1 MPIKGKCNSMSMDR
15 RLGCLRTNFLTAL
28 SIIPAALM
36 ISATP
41 VEADDDTQ
49 GDLEG
54 EMARQA
60 ELQRVQGEID
70 TELKRQEI
78 LQRARTL
85 SEIGR
90 ALGGSPAS
98 HEDLERQ
105 ADPRF
110 APRAP
115 VDRDLPV
122 AIFDSEEIEVPPGT
136 FGNSDPML
144 IIKRSLDADRDGK
157 PEQIRYV
164 DKATGEMIRKEAD
177 RDYDGAL
184 DTWQTYAGNSLV
196 ERTLD
201 TNNDGHI
208 DTWERYWGGRMVERV
223 IDRNGDGGKDAFY
236 TFSDGSLVEERH
248 DRNDDGQ
255 SDLIITYQGRHKTR
269 SREDRS
275 GNGKIDTWT
284 TYAVVDGKELPAVIK
299 SDSDGSGMIDVIET
313 FETSSGKSILAKREE
328 DTNADGKIDVTSS
341 YRKGKLYR
349 RELADSALVTE

>member
-1 MPIKGKCNSMSMDR
+1 MDR
-15 RLGCLRTNFLTAL
+15 RLESLRLSFLIAL
-28 SIIPAALM
+28 SIIPAALL

-41 VEADDDTQ
+41 VRAENGTQ
-49 GDLEG
+49 ADLEG
-54 EMARQA
+54 EMAREA

-70 TELKRQEI
+70 AELRRQET
-78 LQRARTL
+78 LQRSRDL

-90 ALGGSPAS
+90 ALNGSPAS
-98 HEDLERQ
+98 NEELEER
-105 ADPRF
+105 ADPRI

-122 AIFDSEEIEVPPGT
+122 AIFDSEEIEAPPGT
-136 FGNSDPML
+136 SGNSDPVL

-164 DKATGEMIRKEAD
+164 DKDTGEMIRKESD
-177 RDYDGAL
+177 RDYDGAM
-184 DTWQTYAGNSLV
+184 DTWQSYEGNALN

-201 TNNDGHI
+201 TNNDGHV

-248 DRNDDGQ
+248 DHNDDGQ
-255 SDLIITYQGRHKTR
+255 SDLIVTYQGRKKIR

-275 GNGKIDTWT
+275 RDGQIDTWT
-284 TYAVVDGKELPAVIK
+284 TYAVVNGAELPAVIK
-299 SDSDGSGMIDVIET
+299 RDSDGSGKIDIIEK
-313 FETSSGKSILAKREE
+313 FETSSGKPILAEREE
-328 DTNADGKIDVTSS
+328 DTNGDGVFDVTST
-341 YRKGKLYR
+341 YRNGKLYR
-349 RELADSALVTE
+349 RELADPALVTE